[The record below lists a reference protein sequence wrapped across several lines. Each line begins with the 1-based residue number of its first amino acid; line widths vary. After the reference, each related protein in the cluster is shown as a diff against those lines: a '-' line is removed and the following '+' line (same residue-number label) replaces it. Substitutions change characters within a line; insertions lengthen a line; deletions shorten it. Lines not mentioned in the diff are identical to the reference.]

1 MSVHPGK
8 IRAISVL
15 IAAQISVLSL
25 WFSSA
30 AVLAEM
36 AQEAG
41 VSAGRLAWMSTA
53 VQLGFAGGALVY
65 ALLGLADRY
74 DPRRVFCAS
83 ALVGAIANLALL
95 VVPIGGAEAVALR
108 ALTGAAMAGVYPVGM
123 KIAVGW
129 GKSDRGLLVG
139 LLVGALTLGS
149 ASPHLIAFGGGADW
163 RITIWGASLLAALG
177 AVAILAVALG
187 PYHAR
192 APRLDPGAVT
202 LAWTDRRLRLAILGY
217 LGHMWELYAFWAW
230 CGVIAAAS
238 FAAAGLEAAE
248 GLAKLTAFLAIA
260 AGGLACV
267 PAGWL
272 GDRIGCDRVAMLCLI
287 GSGSAALLSAF
298 AFGGPVWLMMGMLIF
313 WGITIVPD
321 SGQYSTLVA
330 NEAPPERAGSLMTL
344 QTAFGFLLT
353 AATVQMAPMVAEAA
367 GWPILLALL
376 SLGPLLGIRS
386 MWVYRQN
393 ETKRELSQ
401 PPGT

>member
-1 MSVHPGK
+1 MPVHPEK
-8 IRAISVL
+8 RRSIAILAVTQ
-15 IAAQISVLSL
+15 IAVLSL

-36 AQEAG
+36 GREAG
-41 VSAGRLAWMSTA
+41 LSAARLAWMSTA

-74 DPRRVFCAS
+74 DPRRVFCLS
-83 ALVGAIANLALL
+83 ALAGAAANLGLL
-95 VVPIGGAEAVALR
+95 AVPVGGVEAIVLR
-108 ALTGAAMAGVYPVGM
+108 AITGAAMAGVYPVGM

-129 GKSDRGLLVG
+129 GKADRGLLVG

-149 ASPHLIAFGGGADW
+149 ASPHLIALTGGAEW
-163 RITIWGASLLAALG
+163 HVTIWISTG
-177 AVAILAVALG
+177 LAVAGGLGVLAVRLG
-187 PYHAR
+187 PHHAP
-192 APRLDPGAVT
+192 APRLDPSAIA
-202 LAWTDRRLRLAILGY
+202 LAWSNRRLRLAILGY

-230 CGVIAAAS
+230 CGVIAASSYAAS
-238 FAAAGLEAAE
+238 GMAEPE

-260 AGGLACV
+260 AGGIACV

-287 GSGSAALLSAF
+287 GSGAAALLSAVS
-298 AFGGPVWLMMGMLIF
+298 FGGPVWLVMAVLIF
-313 WGITIVPD
+313 WGIAIVPD

-353 AATVQMAPMVAEAA
+353 AGTVQLAPLVGEQA
-367 GWPILLALL
+367 GWPVLMALLAL
-376 SLGPLLGIRS
+376 GPALGIRW
-386 MWVYRQN
+386 MRLYRQGEPN
-393 ETKRELSQ
+393 
-401 PPGT
+401 